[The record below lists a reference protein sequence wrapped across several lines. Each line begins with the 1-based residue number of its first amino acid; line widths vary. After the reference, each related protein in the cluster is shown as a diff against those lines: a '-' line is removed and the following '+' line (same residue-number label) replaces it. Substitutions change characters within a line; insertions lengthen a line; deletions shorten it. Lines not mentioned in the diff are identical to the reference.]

1 MGQITLGDL
10 DKTVTIREVSE
21 ALEKHLG
28 PSAGAHEIDLGDFGY
43 ETIECDANPDVET
56 ILLELV

>member
-1 MGQITLGDL
+1 MGQVTLGDL

-28 PSAGAHEIDLGDFGY
+28 SSTGSHEIDLGDFGY
-43 ETIECDANPDVET
+43 ETIDCDTSPDIET
-56 ILLELV
+56 ILRELV